1 MDPGLL
7 RPDWPAPPSV
17 GAAVSTRRGGVS
29 VAPWDSLN
37 LGGHVGDDP
46 AAVAE
51 NRRRLTAALG
61 LGREPVWLEQVHGTR
76 VLTLDASE
84 PVDRVADG
92 ALTRT
97 PGVACAVM
105 TADCLPV
112 LFCDRAGT
120 AVAASHAGW
129 RGLAAG
135 VLRATVEAMGVPPGD
150 ILAWLGPAI
159 GPARFEVGEEVRA
172 AMVDNAVD
180 ARHRAAIPS
189 CFVLSP
195 ASPGKLL
202 ADIYGLARAELGAA
216 GVGATFGG
224 GLCTVTDSANWY
236 SYRRD
241 GVTGRM
247 AALVWLEEVGPVMSE
262 V

>member
-7 RPDWPAPPSV
+7 RPDWPAPPTV
-17 GAAVSTRRGGVS
+17 GATVSTRRGGAS

-37 LGGHVGDDP
+37 RGGHVGDDP

-61 LGREPVWLEQVHGTR
+61 RGRERVWLEQVDGTR
-76 VLTLDASE
+76 DLTLDARA
-84 PVDRVADG
+84 PVDVGGVG
-92 ALTRT
+92 AFTRS

-159 GPARFEVGEEVRA
+159 GPA
-172 AMVDNAVD
+172 
-180 ARHRAAIPS
+180 
-189 CFVLSP
+189 
-195 ASPGKLL
+195 
-202 ADIYGLARAELGAA
+202 
-216 GVGATFGG
+216 
-224 GLCTVTDSANWY
+224 
-236 SYRRD
+236 
-241 GVTGRM
+241 
-247 AALVWLEEVGPVMSE
+247 
-262 V
+262 